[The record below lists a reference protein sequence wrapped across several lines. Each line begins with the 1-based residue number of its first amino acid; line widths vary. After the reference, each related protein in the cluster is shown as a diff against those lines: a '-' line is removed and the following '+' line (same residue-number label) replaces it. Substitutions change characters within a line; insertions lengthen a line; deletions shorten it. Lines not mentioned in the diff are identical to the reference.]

1 MLSDASRLTPFAA
14 IGVAVATVLA
24 IGPALGLAAL
34 AVACAAWLVLTRPI
48 VMVAAFAAIV
58 CANVADVATD
68 VHGLP
73 PLGGLLVPALAG
85 ALALRAAS
93 GAEDISGSL
102 RLLPPVLLYL
112 LVHAVALLWVRDRA
126 ATVVDLVDLAK
137 NLLIVLVL
145 AGYLTTMERVRT
157 VVWAMAF
164 AIAAIAALSVFQY
177 ATGTFDNAY
186 LGFANASMKQI
197 AGETDSWRASGPLPD
212 PNYFGQVL
220 VLGLPL
226 ALAVALLDRRAVVRT
241 LGAAAGVAIL
251 AAIFITFSRGALL
264 GVAVMIGAGVMTLR
278 SRWLLL
284 SGALLAGAIAL
295 ALAPGAYLDR
305 LAPIWQ
311 AASALANGGQF
322 FADPALGQRVAV
334 VTAAIEMFRD
344 NPVFGIGFGQFPV
357 QFADVAL
364 RGGLDLGAP
373 AEAHSMFLE
382 KLAETGAVGFGLLV
396 GMILFCVVTA
406 LRARRRLAEA
416 GLREESVLV
425 GAMILS
431 FVGYLSTAVFLHGDY
446 ERFLWLG
453 AALLLSTGAA
463 AHLPL
468 SASAPVSARAPGHVI
483 RS

>member
-1 MLSDASRLTPFAA
+1 MLTEASRPTLWGALA
-14 IGVAVATVLA
+14 VAVATLLA
-24 IGPALGLAAL
+24 IGPLPGLALL
-34 AVACAAWLVLTRPI
+34 AVACAAWLTLIRPI
-48 VMVAAFAAIV
+48 VMVAAYAAII

-68 VHGLP
+68 LSGLP

-85 ALALRAAS
+85 ALMLRAAS
-93 GAEDISGSL
+93 GAEDISGGL
-102 RLLPPVLLYL
+102 RLLPAVALYFL
-112 LVHAVALLWVRDRA
+112 AHALALLWVRDA
-126 ATVVDLVDLAK
+126 EATVIDLVDLAK
-137 NLLIVLVL
+137 NLLIVLTL
-145 AGYLTTMERVRT
+145 AGYLTTMERIRT
-157 VVWAMAF
+157 VVRAMAF

-177 ATGTFDNAY
+177 VTGTFDSAY
-186 LGFANASMKQI
+186 LGFANAAMKQI
-197 AGETDSWRASGPLPD
+197 AGETESWRASGPLPD

-226 ALAVALLDRRAVVRT
+226 ALAMALTERRGALR
-241 LGAAAGVAIL
+241 LLAAAGGVAIL
-251 AAIFITFSRGALL
+251 AAIFVTFSRGALL
-264 GVAVMIGAGVMTLR
+264 GVAVMVAAGVMTLR

-284 SGALLAGAIAL
+284 SGTLLAGLVAL

-311 AASALANGGQF
+311 AASALLDGGQF

-334 VTAAIEMFRD
+334 VTAALEMFRQ
-344 NPVFGIGFGQFPV
+344 NPLLGIGFGQFPV
-357 QFADVAL
+357 QFADFAL

-396 GMILFCVVTA
+396 GMIVFALVTA

-416 GLREESVLV
+416 GRGEAAVLV

-431 FVGYLSTAVFLHGDY
+431 FAGYLTTAVFLHGDY

-463 AHLPL
+463 SQPSCSASAPL
-468 SASAPVSARAPGHVI
+468 SASATGRAI